1 MQGAKFGLP
10 PEIRRFSGLYRF
22 ISPERFEELGIDH
35 EDVPL
40 GTFPAEDH
48 PPFLPDR
55 FGGNAYGLGLF
66 EQTVLPQEEARL
78 LEEMD
83 LDDPVQ
89 VARHHRAL
97 NDIFKRLGLL
107 IRFSRQGRA
116 FYLIPRQFVAHFLV
130 EVRAK
135 ADIIT
140 EFLNDLLARR
150 LRETM
155 RVGLVGGDHE
165 LLLPEL
171 QSRLPHMDFALI
183 DSLPA
188 LTAPLRPLQA
198 VLMVGD
204 PRAFALREL
213 RRAGGPPAQDRQL
226 REAYGFFMA
235 SRLYDLLEEDG
246 EMLVLAD
253 RPLGSSR
260 ETLTVRFSGQEEF
273 KRFLLFSHVYRTRR
287 RYRSGEGLVLKV
299 NRFDFHAFLTGLGV
313 YHETVEGLLGGR
325 GLARVDPKEID
336 ALDYQ
341 DLPLPRGSAP
351 RLLAA
356 WRRWL
361 GPFFETKALSSQLP
375 EAQRRH
381 WAERYAIDGD
391 FPDTQVV
398 FWGQRRRPLVNLPRL
413 ESLAGRRN
421 LAGCDRGLLA
431 GYKDSLSY
439 VLKVVGIL
447 DQVRAGTLSALPG
460 LELSRLRKPF
470 EQSARHPQT
479 ADVLRLMDLA
489 PRLRR
494 LQMRLNPQ
502 EIMGPSTPVMD
513 NLEKLSLLGLDEGA
527 LGQLYLIVLGHS
539 TMARVTFGKLPETTL
554 RPLTDLSR
562 YQDLEEAL
570 SVIRLYRLLSV
581 AEAAAAASEGQLRP
595 EQVEEL
601 FNLYDNSIRVVTDPD
616 LDWEDILAG
625 QISRIGGVQ
634 AQAARKML
642 KLFDL
647 FDFLELWRDLERA
660 GPRQKEALADFDP
673 TKLERIQMVIDLLQ
687 QVRRFVGRFYA
698 GDSSARPYFFRA
710 LLNSELHGTGR
721 LLSSLGTPAGFTLL
735 WIGVHTSERRL
746 INFNRL
752 LEVERPELLPLRLEK
767 LRRALLG
774 LTPDQL
780 TPEWLAQLRETMTLH
795 GEAYVHDSGIYL
807 TVDSRTGALTPRFVD
822 VLEELASLKREL
834 NLTLGKPLPEIPD
847 HRLKAMDRRAHAVAR
862 FVRALSPEPRA
873 PEDDRRWRWDVQEE
887 HRGLERQLEHYLL
900 EQLFRLP
907 VFAQS
912 LRRLVE
918 NCPHMLDRVLPQ
930 PTSSPRTAQRLAAA
944 AKLSA
949 LISRRLDAFQDMTLS
964 HELARVEF
972 GPAATGILGIS
983 PLQFQT
989 LTASL
994 GQLLENHP
1002 GLNLLLMLALL
1013 LYDQEG
1019 PAGRGRPELASP
1031 LTQRLELAR
1040 ALHRDLSF
1048 LLEHHDHLRQIVT
1061 GEAGLSSL
1069 EAILRLDDPPLVEA
1083 LFILAVICAAARE
1096 EGFLTEDI
1104 LDRLFSLQ
1112 DLVRKLSI
1120 QGTTAKAAHLEEI
1133 AGHAR
1138 QHLAFQLYLDVQ
1150 RQEAPVAGLR
1160 HLLETTRLPEQEPQ
1174 RQDLL
1179 EQGRRDAGLDR
1190 LLKLRGLYF
1199 VDALDLAMLR
1209 SGVPVPFIY
1218 RQKGLRSLGR
1228 THFERDLYEGLRLYR
1243 GLLSLPEEYQGFVQN
1258 SLADPGRPV
1267 RLIGFAEAADRL
1279 TYPNQIRLLL
1289 LGLTAA
1295 AKLDLG
1301 LGGALTVSF
1310 LPLAKVMAT
1319 KFELVN
1325 EAFSQMN
1332 PATILNR
1339 PRGVKGLVGAR
1350 QGLTLQTDP
1359 LARLVSIDIADLA
1372 RIDRRIEAVR
1382 RASQPAKLKRIYHQ
1396 ELRKLKLTTYQTL
1409 DYQQRLEAAFNE
1421 NLARLGEA
1429 MMEKTRKR
1437 LAHENDLDSL
1447 EVLFQTAWEEGQ
1459 ELPLSQDRQ
1468 QSLRDLFEM
1477 HVERLRAQLLE
1488 ETNRLLAGVN
1498 SFAQLDSLWAVT
1510 RHRLASQ
1517 RRHFGKD
1524 FDLLLAGRFDQ
1535 RAQELRDNT
1544 PPQI

>member
-1 MQGAKFGLP
+1 MQGARVGLP

-22 ISPERFEELGIDH
+22 IAPERFDELGIDP

-66 EQTVLPQEEARL
+66 EQTVLPEPEAKL
-78 LEEMD
+78 LDELD
-83 LDDPVQ
+83 LDDAGQ
-89 VARHHRAL
+89 VASHHRQI

-107 IRFSRQGRA
+107 IRYSRLGRP

-140 EFLNDLLARR
+140 GFLSDLLGRR

-155 RVGLVGGDHE
+155 RVGLVGSDLE

-171 QSRLPHMDFALI
+171 QSRLPHLEFVVIA
-183 DSLPA
+183 SLGG
-188 LTAPLRPLQA
+188 LTQSQRPLQA
-198 VLMVGD
+198 VVMAGD
-204 PRAFALREL
+204 PRGFALREV
-213 RRAGGPPAQDRQL
+213 RSQGGAPPKERQL
-226 REAYGFFMA
+226 REAYGYFVA

-246 EMLVLAD
+246 EMLALAD

-260 ETLTVRFSGQEEF
+260 ETISVRFQGQEDF

-287 RYRSGEGLVLKV
+287 RYRSGEGLVLSV
-299 NRFDFHAFLTGLGV
+299 NRFDFNAFLTGLGV

-325 GLARVDPKEID
+325 GLPRVDPKEID

-351 RLLAA
+351 RLLSA

-361 GPFFETKALSSQLP
+361 GPFFVAKTLKSLLP
-375 EAQRRH
+375 QAQRQH
-381 WAERYAIDGD
+381 WAERYHIDGD

-398 FWGQRRRPLVNLPRL
+398 FEGQRRRPPVTLTRL

-421 LAGCDRGLLA
+421 LAGCHRGLLA

-439 VLKVVGIL
+439 ALKVLGIL
-447 DQVRAGTLSALPG
+447 EQVRMGTFTALPR

-470 EQSARHPQT
+470 EQSSRHPQT
-479 ADVLRLMDLA
+479 QDVLRLMDMGQ
-489 PRLRR
+489 RLRR
-494 LQMRLNPQ
+494 MQTRLNPQ
-502 EIMGPSTPVMD
+502 EIMGPGTPVMD

-554 RPLTDLSR
+554 RPLTDLAR

-581 AEAAAAASEGQLRP
+581 AEAAAAAEGRLRP
-595 EQVEEL
+595 EQVEEM
-601 FNLYDNSIRVVTDPD
+601 FSLYDNAIRVVTDSD
-616 LDWEDILAG
+616 LDWDDILAD
-625 QISRIGGVQ
+625 QISRMGGVQ
-634 AQAARKML
+634 AQAVRKML

-647 FDFLELWRDLERA
+647 FDFLDLWRDLERA
-660 GPRQKEALADFDP
+660 GPRQKEAMADFDGD
-673 TKLERIQMVIDLLQ
+673 KLARIQMVIDLLQ

-710 LLNSELHGTGR
+710 LLNSELHGSGR
-721 LLSSLGTPAGFTLL
+721 LLTRLGTPAGFTLL

-752 LEVERPELLPLRLEK
+752 LEVERPELLPARLEK
-767 LRRALLG
+767 LKTALLS

-780 TPEWLAQLRETMTLH
+780 SPEWLAQLRETMTLR
-795 GEAYVHDSGIYL
+795 GEAYVHDSGLYL
-807 TVDSRTGALTPRFVD
+807 TVDPRTGALTPRFVD

-834 NLTLGKPLPEIPD
+834 NLTLGKGLAEVPD
-847 HRLKAMDRRAHAVAR
+847 QRLKAMDRRAHAAAR
-862 FVRALSPEPRA
+862 FVRALELERRPPE
-873 PEDDRRWRWDVQEE
+873 EERRWRGEVMEE
-887 HRGLERQLEHYLL
+887 HRGLARQLEHYLL
-900 EQLFRLP
+900 EQLFHLP
-907 VFAQS
+907 VFAVN

-918 NCPHMLDRVLPQ
+918 DCPHMLDRVLPQ
-930 PTSSPRTAQRLAAA
+930 PTASPRTAQRLAAS

-949 LISRRLDAFQDMTLS
+949 LMSRRLDAFQDLTLS

-972 GPAATGILGIS
+972 GAGATGILGIS
-983 PLQFQT
+983 QLQFQA

-994 GQLLENHP
+994 GQLLANHP
-1002 GLNLLLMLALL
+1002 GLDLLLMLALL

-1019 PAGRGRPELASP
+1019 PGQRGRPELASP
-1031 LTQRLELAR
+1031 LASRLELAR
-1040 ALHRDLSF
+1040 ALHRDLGF
-1048 LLEHHDHLRQIVT
+1048 LLEHHDHLRQVVT
-1061 GEAGLSSL
+1061 GETSLSSL
-1069 EAILRLDDPPLVEA
+1069 ENILRLEDPSLVEA
-1083 LFILAVICAAARE
+1083 LFILAVVCTAARE

-1104 LDRLFSLQ
+1104 LERLMHLHE
-1112 DLVRKLSI
+1112 LLRKLAL
-1120 QGTTAKAAHLEEI
+1120 QGVTAKAAHLADIE
-1133 AGHAR
+1133 GHAR
-1138 QHLAFQLYLDVQ
+1138 QRLAFQRYLEVQ
-1150 RQEAPVAGLR
+1150 RQEAPAAGLR
-1160 HLLETTRLPEQEPQ
+1160 HLLETTQLPGHEPE
-1174 RQDLL
+1174 RQALL

-1199 VDALDLAMLR
+1199 VDTLDLMMLR
-1209 SGVPVPFIY
+1209 AGVPVPFIY
-1218 RQKGLRSLGR
+1218 RQKGLRSQGI

-1310 LPLAKVMAT
+1310 LPLARVMET

-1325 EAFSQMN
+1325 EAFSQMD
-1332 PATILNR
+1332 PAAILNR

-1350 QGLTLQTDP
+1350 QGITLQTDP

-1396 ELRKLKLTTYQTL
+1396 ELKKLKLTTYQTL
-1409 DYQQRLEAAFNE
+1409 DYQQRLEAAFND

-1429 MMEKTRKR
+1429 MMERARKNM
-1437 LAHENDLDSL
+1437 AQEDDLDRL
-1447 EVLFQTAWEEGQ
+1447 EALFQNAWEEGL

-1488 ETNRLLAGVN
+1488 ETTRRLARIA
-1498 SFAQLDSLWAVT
+1498 SFGQLDELWGQM
-1510 RHRLASQ
+1510 RHRLAAQ

-1524 FDLLLAGRFDQ
+1524 FDLLLAGRFDA
-1535 RAQELRDNT
+1535 RAQELRASA
-1544 PPQI
+1544 PAQI